1 MCARTMPLIAGAES
15 VLNILRISCSAMVV
29 PRCSCPP
36 SCYPTQ
42 VSAAPVCRGSSPVTT
57 NLRGDLVGSWGS
69 SCWCLGVHQAQG
81 ARRGGDMGASGS
93 KAEPP
98 VTFDKDGKQLG
109 RCAFAPVGGQ
119 SCWACSG
126 AERRRGAR
134 AVARLWPGNARP
146 CARGTPPHRR
156 TRRCECVRARAQEAR
171 ACRHHGSVQ

>member
-1 MCARTMPLIAGAES
+1 
-15 VLNILRISCSAMVV
+15 
-29 PRCSCPP
+29 
-36 SCYPTQ
+36 
-42 VSAAPVCRGSSPVTT
+42 
-57 NLRGDLVGSWGS
+57 
-69 SCWCLGVHQAQG
+69 
-81 ARRGGDMGASGS
+81 MGASGS

-109 RCAFAPVGGQ
+109 RCALAPVGGR